1 MNRTKDP
8 KTKKKKDE
16 GVAFHAEMHHDK

>member
-8 KTKKKKDE
+8 KTKKKNDE
-16 GVAFHAEMHHDK
+16 GVAFHAEMHHYR

>member
-16 GVAFHAEMHHDK
+16 GVAFHAEMHHEK